1 MALLECKELTFT
13 YAGSSTAVLKDIHLS
28 VRRGEL
34 LLITGSSGS
43 GKTTLL
49 KHMKKSMIPFGERK
63 GDVYYRETPVA
74 QLEDSMS
81 AAETGYVGQDPG
93 AQLVTEKV
101 WHELAFGLEN
111 LGMAPGDIRKRVA
124 ETAAYFG
131 ITEWYHKPVESLSGG
146 QKQLLNLAAV
156 MVMRPS
162 LLILDEPTA
171 QLDPIAA
178 GHFIDTIVR
187 LNREV
192 GTTVIMTEHRTEQ
205 LFALA
210 DRVAVLRQGALFC
223 DAPPREAAVRLAY
236 AQTDLQ
242 GLPAALRIFA
252 GVVTQQT
259 GAAAWA
265 PEAPERFPLTVREGR
280 CWLEAETPGGSAPV
294 SEKPAAASS
303 KSGTG
308 ADRVPAILLKNV
320 SFRYEKKEQNL
331 LEALELTVYRGEW
344 MALLG
349 ANGAGKTTLLRLV
362 AGICKCL
369 GGKVSCSG
377 RVVMVPQNPMAV
389 LTEISVEEE
398 LAEVVADPANKWA
411 AAQSR
416 EQKRR
421 IVDGLLEQM
430 GLAGLGKINPY
441 DLSGGQQQKL
451 ALAKALLLKPDIL
464 LLDEPTKGLDPSFK
478 AELGKLLTGLCRDE
492 NLTLLMVSH
501 DVEFCARFADR
512 CALLFD
518 RTIISQDTADRF
530 FAGNSYYTTAANR
543 IAGGLYPACV
553 TCEQVVDSI
562 LKDWRRKGKVR

>member
-1 MALLECKELTFT
+1 MALLECKDLTFT
-13 YAGSSTAVLKDIHLS
+13 YAGSPTAVLKDISLS
-28 VRRGEL
+28 VQRGEL
-34 LLITGSSGS
+34 LLIIGSSGS

-49 KHMKKSMIPFGERK
+49 KHMKKSMIPFGERI

-74 QLEDSMS
+74 NLEDAES
-81 AAETGYVGQDPG
+81 AAEIGYVGQDPE
-93 AQLVTEKV
+93 AQLVTDKV

-111 LGMAPGDIRKRVA
+111 LGMAPVDIRKRVA

-131 ITEWYHKPVESLSGG
+131 ITEWYHKPVEALSGG

-156 MVMRPS
+156 MVMRPT

-178 GHFIDTIVR
+178 GHFLDTIVR

-205 LFALA
+205 IFALA
-210 DRVAVLRQGALFC
+210 DRVVVLGQGALLC
-223 DAPPREAAVRLAY
+223 AAPPRQAAARLAFM
-236 AQTDLQ
+236 QTDLQ

-252 GVVTQQT
+252 GVVTRQT
-259 GAAAWA
+259 GEEAWA
-265 PEAPERFPLTVREGR
+265 PKEAKRFPLTVREGR
-280 CWLEAETPGGSAPV
+280 CWLEAETPTGSVPV
-294 SEKPAAASS
+294 LAKPAAASPDR
-303 KSGTG
+303 KTDT
-308 ADRVPAILLKNV
+308 DRVPAISLKNV
-320 SFRYEKKEQNL
+320 SFRYEKREQNL
-331 LEALELTVYRGEW
+331 LEDLEFTVYRGEW

-349 ANGAGKTTLLRLV
+349 ANGAGKTTLLRLI
-362 AGICKCL
+362 AGLRKCL

-398 LAEVVADPANKWA
+398 LAEVVADPANIWA
-411 AAQSR
+411 KALSR
-416 EQKRR
+416 DQKHRA
-421 IVDGLLEQM
+421 VEDLMEQM
-430 GLAGLGKINPY
+430 GLAALGKTNPY

-451 ALAKALLLKPDIL
+451 ALAKALLQKPDIL
-464 LLDEPTKGLDPSFK
+464 LLDEPTKGLDPAFK
-478 AELGKLLTGLCRDE
+478 TELGKFLKALCREE
-492 NLTLLMVSH
+492 NQTILMVSH

-518 RTIISQDTADRF
+518 RTIISLDTADRF

-543 IAGGLYPACV
+543 IAGSLYPACV
-553 TCEQVVDSI
+553 TCEQVVESI
-562 LKDWRRKGKVR
+562 LNDWRRKGRTH